1 MTMPFPNSTNI
12 FIPADRDFATS
23 FTNMNRCYN
32 NKNDVYMKTSSGMLE
47 FKITFGME

>member
-12 FIPADRDFATS
+12 LIPADRDFATS
-23 FTNMNRCYN
+23 FTNMIRCHN
-32 NKNDVYMKTSSGMLE
+32 NKNDVYKKTSGMLE